1 MFKMPP
7 LYLKDWTPCPIPSF
21 PRVTGGL
28 LVGRSELVVQL
39 PPTTATTSTTATSAT
54 TASATLC

>member
-39 PPTTATTSTTATSAT
+39 PPTTATSAT